1 MAPFQRDEFQSVS
14 SSSSTTSLNGVN
26 AWFTWKSA
34 ISSRG
39 IKGRRRRCAYLFDPR
54 NTDFFSCEKHQRT
67 LNEIAHSMY
76 STFRVDADIA
86 AKFLVPRS
94 WKLLQ
99 GTIYQDHRKIKE
111 KIFKCFI

>member
-39 IKGRRRRCAYLFDPR
+39 IKGRRRRYAYLFDPR
-54 NTDFFSCEKHQRT
+54 NTDFFPAKNIKERSMKLHTPRT
-67 LNEIAHSMY
+67 PPFESMPI
-76 STFRVDADIA
+76 SQPSFS
-86 AKFLVPRS
+86 F
-94 WKLLQ
+94 
-99 GTIYQDHRKIKE
+99 QDHGSCCKEQYIKIIGK
-111 KIFKCFI
+111 

>member
-39 IKGRRRRCAYLFDPR
+39 IKGRRRRYAYLFDPR

-67 LNEIAHSMY
+67 LNEIAHSTY
-76 STFRVDADIA
+76 STFRIDADIA